1 MSQHDDTVVVFREFE
16 SFDLGLDFNLLDTGP
31 VGETVVVDFVIEVT
45 DVTDD
50 GVVLHLSHMFS
61 HNDVL
66 VTGGGNE
73 DISFLEDGFK
83 SDNLETL
90 HAGL

>member
-1 MSQHDDTVVVFREFE
+1 MSQHNDTVVIGEDE
-16 SFDLGLDFNLLDTGP
+16 SFNLRLDFNNLDTGP
-31 VGETVVVDFVIEVT
+31 VGETVVVDFIIEVT
-45 DVTDD
+45 DVTND
-50 GVVLHLSHMFS
+50 GVVLHLSHVFS

-83 SDNLETL
+83 SNNLETL

>member
-1 MSQHDDTVVVFREFE
+1 MVIGEDE
-16 SFDLGLDFNLLDTGP
+16 SFNLRFDFNNLDTGP
-31 VGETVVVDFVIEVT
+31 VGETVVVDFIIEVT
-45 DVTDD
+45 DVTND
-50 GVVLHLSHMFS
+50 GVVLHLSHVFS